1 MRGLSKLQPIT
12 NILGAAAAGDEEAS
26 ATLLPLVYD
35 ELRKLAEA
43 RLAKTP
49 PGNTLQPTA
58 LVHEAYLRL
67 IGSGDPG
74 WDGRNHFF
82 GAAAQAMRDILV
94 EQARRKSRIKRG
106 GDRKRVSLEGI
117 DSDAPVDARPEEVLA
132 VNDSLTALEA
142 EDPRAAQVVVL
153 RYFGGLSES
162 EAAAILG
169 VSESTVTRE
178 WRYARSWLF
187 RRMSSEAS
195 GESS

>member
-1 MRGLSKLQPIT
+1 MD
-12 NILGAAAAGDEEAS
+12 AAAAGDEEAS

-106 GDRKRVSLEGI
+106 GDRKRVPLEGI

-132 VNDSLTALEA
+132 VNDSLEALEA

-153 RYFGGLSES
+153 RYFGGLSEP

-187 RRMSSEAS
+187 RRMSSGAS